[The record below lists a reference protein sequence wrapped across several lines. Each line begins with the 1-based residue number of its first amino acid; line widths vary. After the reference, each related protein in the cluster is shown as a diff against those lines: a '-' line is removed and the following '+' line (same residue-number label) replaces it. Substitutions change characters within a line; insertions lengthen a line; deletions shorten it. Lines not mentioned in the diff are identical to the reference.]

1 MKASYITFV
10 APFLAALLAPAVLAS
25 PVESYPGCQA
35 ANDAAKIGDETALK
49 NAIAACKLEIGP
61 LPPLFG
67 DPPIGSDS

>member
-1 MKASYITFV
+1 MKTSYITFV

-49 NAIAACKLEIGP
+49 NAIAACK
-61 LPPLFG
+61 
-67 DPPIGSDS
+67 